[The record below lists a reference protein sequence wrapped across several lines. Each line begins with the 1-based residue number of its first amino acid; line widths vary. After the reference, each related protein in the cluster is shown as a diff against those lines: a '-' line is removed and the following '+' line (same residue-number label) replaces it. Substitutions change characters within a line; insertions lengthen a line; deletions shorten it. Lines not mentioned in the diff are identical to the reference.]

1 MEYMDEMAEYVKSL
15 GIEHNVTAAY
25 SPQSNG
31 VAERINRTLFDMVCP
46 MLDSSGAP
54 LELWSEAL
62 HTACYIRNRLPSRL
76 LNGRCPHEA
85 WTGSKP
91 NVAHIRKFGS
101 LVCCHIPK
109 KSGRK
114 KLDDKAL
121 RTYLVGYQSNGIYRV
136 YHPET
141 KSIRI
146 TRDLTIHET
155 EFINAR
161 HTVKPSR
168 LFHIS
173 DNEEAAS
180 QSEITSS
187 PILEDSI
194 TVMPPNAP
202 TPVPTEATNADTAR
216 PRLNYRQRRYLTW
229 MAAKMA
235 RAYISSIWPT
245 NYREAMNREDA
256 KQWEQA
262 IQAEYESIMR
272 NNVWT
277 LVPRP
282 ANVKVVKTCWV
293 LRIKDNGRYK
303 ARFCAKG
310 FTQRWGEDYDETFAP
325 VAKYNS
331 VRTLFALMAGRKG
344 AKVHQMDVN
353 TAFLY
358 SPLAEKVYIEQPEGL
373 EIPGK
378 ENWVCKLNRAL
389 YGLKQSPRAW
399 FSLIAPTL
407 VDFHFQQCEA
417 DPCIFVYTNVKG
429 EKTYIALYVDD
440 FLIAGENDNDIATI
454 KDRLAG
460 RFDMKDL
467 GIAEKFLGMEIEYGE
482 DGSVKLHQE
491 QYLHN
496 LLQRHGMQD
505 CNSISTPL
513 DTSVKL
519 TKALDSDSLAN
530 SKEYASIVGGLMFAA
545 CVT

>member
-1 MEYMDEMAEYVKSL
+1 
-15 GIEHNVTAAY
+15 
-25 SPQSNG
+25 
-31 VAERINRTLFDMVCP
+31 
-46 MLDSSGAP
+46 MLDGSGAP

-62 HTACYIRNRLPSRL
+62 LTACYIRNRLPTRSL
-76 LNGRCPHEA
+76 DGKSPHEA

-91 NVAHIRKFGS
+91 RVSHIRKFGS
-101 LVCCHIPK
+101 LIYCHIPK

-114 KLDDKAL
+114 KLENKTL
-121 RTYLVGYQSNGIYRV
+121 RTYLVGYQSDGIYRV
-136 YHPET
+136 YYPES

-146 TRDLTIHET
+146 TRDLTIHKT
-155 EFINAR
+155 EFINTR
-161 HTVKPSR
+161 RTVESSQ
-168 LFHIS
+168 LFDKS
-173 DNEEAAS
+173 DSEDESS
-180 QSEITSS
+180 QSEGTN
-187 PILEDSI
+187 PPMLEDSI
-194 TVMPPNAP
+194 TVMPL
-202 TPVPTEATNADTAR
+202 DTA
-216 PRLNYRQRRYLTW
+216 PAPVSIEAPNTDSSSADISFTDTSSTDVTEPQLNYRQRKHLRH

-235 RAYISSIWPT
+235 RAYLASVWPT
-245 NYREAMNREDA
+245 NYHEAMNQDDA

-262 IQAEYESIMR
+262 ILAKYESIMR

-282 ANVKVVKTCWV
+282 TNAKVVKTRWV

-310 FTQRWGEDYDETFAP
+310 FTQRWGEDYDETFTP

-331 VRTLFALMAGRKG
+331 VRTLFALMAGLKG

-353 TAFLY
+353 TTFLY
-358 SPLAEKVYIEQPEGL
+358 SSLVEEVYVEQPEGL
-373 EIPGK
+373 EIPSK

-407 VDFHFQQCEA
+407 VDFDFQQCEA
-417 DPCIFVYTNVKG
+417 DPCIFVHTNVKG

-440 FLIAGENDNDIATI
+440 FLIAGENGDDITTI
-454 KDRLAG
+454 KGRLAE